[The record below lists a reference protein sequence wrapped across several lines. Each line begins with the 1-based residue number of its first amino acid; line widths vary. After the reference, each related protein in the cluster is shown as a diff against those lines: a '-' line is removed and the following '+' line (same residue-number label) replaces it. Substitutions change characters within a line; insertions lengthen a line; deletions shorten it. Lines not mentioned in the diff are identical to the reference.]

1 MSREIT
7 GYVTDLDNLNIEIK
21 RLAKQLRKLR
31 DSKKKIEGN
40 ISKYLEETNKPGVKY
55 KGTAIIAE
63 NKAKYVRNRKKVDK
77 ENDGTYVLSQYGI
90 QNPDKV
96 LKELLQAMKG
106 PKENTTILKFKKFNK

>member
-7 GYVTDLDNLNIEIK
+7 GNVRELDNLNIEIK

-31 DSKKKIEGN
+31 ARKKKIEGN

-63 NKAKYVRNRKKVDK
+63 NKAKYVRNRKSY
-77 ENDGTYVLSQYGI
+77 E
-90 QNPDKV
+90 
-96 LKELLQAMKG
+96 
-106 PKENTTILKFKKFNK
+106 